1 MTRLFPIALSCCFIL
16 SCNLAFSQPFSA
28 TSGMSDSY
36 IDVEWDLSQVCF
48 EDASNNDE
56 AYEDGVFLELTA
68 NGVVIYTEIID
79 EAMPGPVDN
88 VYRHF
93 VGPGRSINYEL
104 VLYEIGPGD
113 EITAMGCSSLTA
125 TGGTLAFQPPVG
137 VTATD
142 ATRAD
147 AVELTWTNKSELSS
161 SFQVI
166 RKVGAEE
173 TVAAI
178 IPGTSIIDSVFTFE
192 DNFLLGNQNS
202 LENGI
207 EYEYCI
213 RTFSELVDSTFSE
226 TDFSVCD
233 QGSTYDINFQASDF
247 AFSDRVEMT
256 WDDVSAF
263 ADKLVIR
270 RDGEV
275 IEVIEVPSVTQY
287 VDSIPTYGLNSLYT
301 ISLLVDEE
309 GDVIQV
315 QDQDMGGVD
324 PIGNISGFVRGEE
337 GVGLSGVKIFY
348 EVEVLDSVI
357 QDSTITDYTGAYTF
371 SPVFFGR
378 TGNFTITPSRPGEGA
393 FLPASQE
400 VTLDVESPVA
410 LDINFSFRGTLS
422 TGPDSIA
429 VNSFTSSPGDDVLNF
444 SWSYFSDA
452 DTTHFQLYRYG
463 TLIGIEDDADGLP
476 GSITDRTGKPGH
488 FYVYELR
495 AYSIRNDSFTIAS
508 VKDTIQFPEVT
519 APENLI
525 VQDDFSAE
533 TEGILTLSWTHTS
546 NNYDG
551 FQVYRNDSLIAMLDQ
566 GVTFFSDYTGIPGAV
581 YDYNISAFRKF
592 NGPVLGE
599 ETFESAY
606 LGSDGNLYPPF
617 FEPDNV
623 NAAPQVNENAVL
635 VSWDVPVAASTID
648 NYSGFK
654 VYRDGVEI
662 GTILK
667 GDDYEF
673 LDLQGLPGAGVEY
686 AVRTFVLQPDTL
698 SLSSGTP
705 AANNPVN
712 FPVIEAPVIN
722 SVVPAL
728 GKATVNLGAG
738 YSTANSNFDG
748 FVFYADGVPFDT
760 VDVDKNSAT
769 YYPNTTGGS
778 AISINFEARAF
789 RNINGRIFTS
799 DADAQT
805 ASVPL
810 GNNPLEA
817 PGNINASEHFPMHV
831 ALTWTYPIFKLSR
844 FVVYRDGVALDTLPT
859 TARAYYDYDVLVS
872 VRHEYAVQAIYEG
885 AASIS
890 VYDQGSRLG
899 RGYVIAHIDSDANG
913 RQMDSLRFNILG
925 SSGPLGAVF
934 TNESGTAVF
943 DCLPVDS
950 EVVSF
955 ILDTEGRTLEV
966 PAATLSPA
974 GGVSGN
980 DIEVL
985 EFEETFEPSN
995 APPLP
1000 RVDSVAAVV
1009 KVSAQAL
1016 KTWRQVVISWSVS
1029 EGRYDGFEVYR
1040 GLAKIAD
1047 VQRRE
1052 PNYVI
1057 DSTGVGGIEYLYTV
1071 RPYYIDN
1078 GDIIRGEE
1086 VGAFIAFPALQPV
1099 ENLTATVGYFGDAN
1113 TLNLNWSHPKGDVS
1127 YYQLTRNDEV
1137 IGIIQAGEQLTFE
1150 DKTGKP
1156 GQTYNYTVRAILIED
1171 NGLVVSDPKSV
1182 TVGYPVVGDPA
1193 LSLLAVQDSNAV
1205 RVEWTYMGEEVDGF
1219 RVLRDNNLIATLDP
1233 DERIYWDKEGSP
1245 ESVHEY
1251 TVISLLNRDG
1261 MEFQSEGA
1269 MDTITY
1275 PKLKPVVNLMAM
1287 SVDSLGNAM
1296 LSFEYYAGGVDRFE
1310 MMYDISYTDA
1320 NNVMQDSSVMLT
1332 LFPDQ
1337 LEDNILEFED
1347 ELAIPQASIDYM
1359 VKAVSVRDGVTYF
1372 SDSETATI
1380 ASYPRPPMPMNL
1392 VATDGTYENRVE
1404 LSWDSPLEANID
1416 FFEVRRGNTVIGTV
1430 EGGLRKF
1437 TDVFNGIGN
1446 DPSGTYTYTVVAYRS
1461 DYGVNFPSVSA
1472 TDSGYPGLLR
1482 KGYNVLSDANVTS
1495 SFGWDVAADQ
1505 NNVIVGSPLTG
1516 RGFASFFTKN
1526 STTNEWDL
1534 KLSYSHGNDATWTL
1548 DDYGYS
1554 VDVVGGEV
1562 AVGAPRTQKNGDI
1575 NWGWIDYIPS
1585 GFTGT
1590 LSGLIGWTISTD
1602 DSRFGEDVAVTGN
1615 RYYTTREA
1623 TGNNEILSFAQPST
1637 FNGLVTQPANTGSQD
1652 YVSMDA
1658 SDSYVVAGAT
1668 TTTTSEAGFVDI
1680 FRRDGNVLVHANR
1693 TEGEENGD
1701 EFGTSIYLEGN
1712 FMAVGATGSQGGK
1725 VYIYQ
1730 IKDNGTT
1737 ADEIQQ
1743 ITPPGLDNASD
1754 TDKFGSDVSLSG
1766 KYLLVGARN
1775 HQSIESGVS
1784 DRTGLAFLYEK
1795 SGNTFDYVDVLSL
1808 PDGTGDA
1815 GDDYGFS
1822 VAASTG
1828 GFFVGAPYWGSDGG
1842 AFYYSP
1848 DLLEL
1853 WNQKLI
1859 SVTASDGQFSNRTRV
1874 AWEFTGNRDYIN
1886 GFNIY
1891 RDDELI
1897 HNAAFNESVYMDTD
1911 GVPGREYTYKVKVL
1925 TTEDRESI
1933 PKSDKGFRKAIGVFE
1948 GDVFTAIG
1956 SAPVPG
1962 VTITAEGIINGEK
1975 YEYSGLTDVNG
1986 HFYIDGVFFADET
1999 VNYTLTASYLDHVF
2013 LVNPIPVVI
2022 SPDNPVKSNIIFID
2036 NTAFIAQG
2044 TVAYEGV
2051 SCGLDSITVRSVHRF
2066 SNGSESVDEVMT
2078 DEEGKYSLVLQPG
2091 QAGLEEI
2098 RIEIDSFQIRSD
2110 VMGNNA
2116 DTILHLFKTDSAT
2129 VFTDFSN
2136 FRQNYQIDFVDTLT
2150 YEAEFFVTTVCGLPA
2165 SSNGSFNI
2173 EISRRDG
2180 CYQQIVATN
2189 NISGKVTANLPP
2201 LDDLVVTVRSGVP
2214 ATVENLLITDYLRY
2228 RPTEIDLER
2237 THIDNFKNDY
2247 SQEVLDSLLFTKLVY
2262 HKPATI
2268 DVSNEI
2274 GELFCG
2280 DASEPRILRQ
2290 NSNYNLTFS
2299 VEETINGLTCS
2310 VDEGFLVVTNAAAK
2324 SNTRDTLNY
2333 LPELNGFEKHLF
2345 TAGAPNLVAP
2355 FRKGVNIK
2363 YFSAV
2368 GDLLSEVNIPFVI
2381 TGSAPLPGSDVIVDI
2396 RDQEG
2401 QIKLPIYVLRDPY
2414 GDGSFSS
2421 IEEGTT
2427 ITKSLTELFSFRGGA
2442 GVVTDLK
2449 FAVGTVGLF
2458 LEIDALAGGSTAD
2471 EDTYELSITTTQEI
2485 STSATSDFVGPDA
2498 DVLVG
2503 IGASTQYGL
2512 IEEVRYLED
2521 SCKFVKVQTIDIT
2534 LNEIKTDWFY
2544 TVGQIKQLRNEKLDQ
2559 VDQVRDGTLE
2569 LQVNG
2574 EVLDTTEAIGRLSA
2588 LANNWQAML
2597 DYHARESV
2605 PYYQLCAEQL
2615 NADSLWDESIEFDNF
2630 QTFVQGLDVG
2640 VFGEEPDDFTPDAD
2654 PDEDFITRIQNARDA
2669 RAGFCGEIGS
2679 YNAQDSF
2686 ILNQPLDEVIF
2697 TTDLA
2702 ERYEEASRAVDLWV
2716 DSLYLSIDD
2725 VEERISDITTL
2736 EGIFPEVENTTFSAG
2751 VDVTKTRTVNR
2762 TTSSKWSTRGFVDF
2776 SLILG
2781 GYLKARASGG
2791 FGLITDIAVAENKLG
2806 GQIELNFEW
2815 GKDRY
2820 NSKEVESTISYTLS
2834 DDDPG
2839 DQFSVTAIKGRDPGH
2854 TPYFQLLGGRSSCPP
2869 EEGTILRD
2877 IFDISL
2883 YDPET
2888 ESTFD
2893 SQELLNLN
2901 PDEPAEFFVQL
2912 TNLNPFGEQRDLF
2925 VYHEGESNENGATL
2939 RLNGGLLGGGNQSGQ
2954 TLTFIN
2960 PNQPIIL
2967 PLTLTRSVNNYQF
2980 DSIYVVL
2987 RPSCTDGDLFLL
2999 GQRDTVTISANF
3011 DYPCSDISIASP
3023 GNDWLISRRNPFLD
3037 DSFESLSI
3045 EIRDYEADNPALE
3058 EIYLEYRRIGDG
3070 SGWERIPTSQLD
3082 PNYVVKS
3089 DSLVAY
3095 NEENFGPGQIPKF
3108 FFVWDITELYEEYPD
3123 GIYEVRAI
3131 SFCGTSGEVQSN
3143 IIRGQI
3149 RRQTGDVFA
3158 LTEPADGIWQA
3169 GDEISIKVNKELDC
3183 AQLGNFTFEVTER
3196 ASGNTVPGE
3205 VFCFANE
3212 NKLVFQPDNTT
3223 LLDYD
3228 GQILDAI
3235 VYDLED
3241 EVGNRYLDTFR
3252 WEFRVVARDIFVQD
3266 TLLETTIY
3274 QDSEGELNT
3283 VIFYNDDIGFIN
3295 YVTDGNADYPWL
3307 TVDPT
3312 TGSVPAATGRAV
3324 TFTIDGSQL
3333 PVGDTTA
3340 VIRFVST
3347 SGLMNQGVDSV
3358 RIKVNVLAKPPY
3370 WVVDPSQYATS
3381 TPVITNFEFTNAPGV
3396 TSRDT
3401 MDIISAWIGNEI
3413 RGVARIS
3420 STQVGQYAAFMLVY
3434 GDPEDI
3440 GTPLEFRVWDA
3451 NEGREYNGYPVD
3463 SLFFDDAQSIG
3474 SFGDP
3479 EILMVDRNRDLARY
3493 IPVNGEEDGGG
3504 GITWLSFNSQE
3515 EDMAVDEQL
3524 RELKFL
3530 QNGDIIKTE
3539 NKSAGYVEGIGWLS
3553 TNGLDSIEAE
3563 EGYILFLGG
3572 VDDTIRVT
3580 GMDAEFRPIILE
3592 QGWNLVGAPVQ
3603 DTIAINDA
3611 FNVSNISNGDFLTT
3625 VAQDPTLP
3633 GLSANMVA
3641 QYDQGLSQWL
3651 FGLGSGMEVIRP
3663 NFAYQIRVAAA
3674 NAVMLYDGATSPLTA
3689 APVSDGS
3696 GERIAAFV
3704 PSDPSTW
3711 SVDPSEYPSSMV
3723 VTGVALF
3730 DEVQSLDQGDK
3741 IAAYVNG
3748 ECRGAAHISHIPA
3761 LGDYMAPMFIY
3772 GTNAGDVVEILMYDA
3787 SEGQVYLAKETLVY
3801 EPNGIVG
3808 SFTAPYAFENQT
3820 MSAIYERVNTYCEA
3834 DTSGSLSV
3842 TMVSG
3847 LTAPYTY
3854 EWSNGASGASLAGLS
3869 SGDYSVT
3876 ITGQEGISFVDTL
3889 VLENLEIAIPAPTV
3903 ELSTYNPACSGT
3915 DVVLHAMPP
3924 NQEATVIWQNSEGEI
3939 LEEGNT
3945 LLLEH
3950 LQSQFTAYASTVY
3963 RGCQSEPLETTI
3975 DIYEPDAGF
3984 TIAPPEELTTAT
3996 AVQFLPGDNTGSFA
4010 WSFGD
4015 GAVSNLVAPLHQYE
4029 LPGHYQASL
4038 ARTDLAGCTGYG
4050 LYDIWVG
4057 AATQTLELPE
4067 GKIQLQ
4073 ATPNPFSH
4081 YLDVMLDLPYGGSF
4095 ELELLSISG
4104 QRIERIQSVWEAG
4117 KRSIRLTPDISDGT
4131 YLLQLRTDRGHR
4143 LALPIIKQSP
4153 RP

>member
-1 MTRLFPIALSCCFIL
+1 
-16 SCNLAFSQPFSA
+16 
-28 TSGMSDSY
+28 MSDSY
-36 IDVEWDLSQVCF
+36 IDVEWDLNQACF
-48 EDASNNDE
+48 EDAANNNE

-68 NGVVIYTEIID
+68 DGVVIYNEIID
-79 EAMPGPVDN
+79 DAMPSDVDN

-113 EITAMGCSSLTA
+113 EIATMGCSSLT
-125 TGGTLAFQPPVG
+125 TSGSTLAFQPPTG
-137 VTATD
+137 VSATD

-147 AVELTWTNKSELSS
+147 AVEITWTNKSELSS

-166 RKVGAEE
+166 RKFGAEE

-178 IPGTSIIDSVFTFE
+178 IPGTTIVDSVFTFE

-207 EYEYCI
+207 QYEYCI

-226 TDFSVCD
+226 DDFSVCD

-270 RDGEV
+270 RDGDV
-275 IEVIEVPSVTQY
+275 IEVIEAPSVTQY

-324 PIGNISGFVRGEE
+324 PIGSISGFVRSEE

-348 EVEVLDSVI
+348 EVEVLDSII
-357 QDSTITDYTGAYTF
+357 QDSTLTDYTGAYTF
-371 SPVFFGR
+371 SPIFFGR
-378 TGNFTITPSRPGEGA
+378 TGNFTVRPSRPGGGS
-393 FLPASQE
+393 FLPASEE
-400 VTLDVESPVA
+400 VTLDVDDPEA
-410 LDINFSFRGTLS
+410 LGISFSFRGTLG

-429 VNSFTSSPGDDVLNF
+429 VNSFTSSPGDDILNF
-444 SWSYFSDA
+444 SWTYFSDA

-463 TLIGIEDDADGLP
+463 TLIGIEDDADGAP

-495 AYSIRNDSFTIAS
+495 AYSIRNDSFTIES
-508 VKDTIQFPEVT
+508 IKDTVQFPEVT
-519 APENLI
+519 APENLV
-525 VQDDFSAE
+525 VQDDFNAE

-551 FQVYRNDSLIAMLDQ
+551 FQVYRNDSLIAMLDE
-566 GVTFFSDYTGIPGAV
+566 GVTFFSDFTGIPGAV

-592 NGPVLGE
+592 SGPVLGE

-606 LGSDGNLYPPF
+606 LSSDGNLYPPF
-617 FEPDNV
+617 FEPVNV
-623 NAAPQVNENAVL
+623 NAAPQANENAVL
-635 VSWDVPVAASTID
+635 ISWDVPLAASTID

-654 VYRDGVEI
+654 VYRDGEEI

-686 AVRTFVLQPDTL
+686 TVRTFVLQPDTV
-698 SLSSGTP
+698 SLSSGTS
-705 AANNPVN
+705 AANNPVS
-712 FPVIEAPVIN
+712 FTVIEAPVIN

-738 YSTANSNFDG
+738 YSTVNSNFDG
-748 FVFYADGVPFDT
+748 FIFYADGVPFDT
-760 VDVDKNSAT
+760 VGADKNSAIF
-769 YYPNTTGGS
+769 YPNTTGAS
-778 AISINFEARAF
+778 AVSINFEARAF

-799 DADAQT
+799 AADDQT

-831 ALTWTYPIFKLSR
+831 ALTWTYPVFKLSQ

-859 TARAYYDYDVLVS
+859 TARAYYDYDVSVS
-872 VRHEYAVQAIYEG
+872 VRHEYAVKAIYEG
-885 AASIS
+885 ATSIS
-890 VYDQGSRLG
+890 VFDQGSRLG
-899 RGYVIAHIDSDANG
+899 RGYVIAHIDTEANG
-913 RQMDSLRFNILG
+913 RRMDSLRLNILG
-925 SSGPLGAVF
+925 GSGPLGAVF
-934 TNESGTAVF
+934 ANESGTAVF

-950 EVVSF
+950 EIVSF
-955 ILDTEGRTLEV
+955 TLDTEGRSIEV
-966 PAATLSPA
+966 PTATLSPV

-985 EFEETFEPSN
+985 VFEETFEPSN
-995 APPLP
+995 VPPLP

-1009 KVSAQAL
+1009 NASAQVL

-1047 VQRRE
+1047 VPRQE
-1052 PNYVI
+1052 PNYII

-1071 RPYYIDN
+1071 RPYYLDN

-1086 VGAFIAFPALQPV
+1086 VGAFVAFPALQPV

-1127 YYQLTRNDEV
+1127 YYELTRNDEV
-1137 IGIIQAGEQLTFE
+1137 IGIVQAGEQLTFE

-1156 GQTYNYTVRAILIED
+1156 GQTYNYTVRAVLIED
-1171 NGLVVSDPKSV
+1171 NDLVVSDPKSV
-1182 TVGYPVVGDPA
+1182 TVGYPVVGDPDIN
-1193 LSLLAVQDSNAV
+1193 LLAVQDSNAV
-1205 RVEWTYMGEEVDGF
+1205 KVEWTYIGEEVDGF

-1233 DERIYWDKEGSP
+1233 DERLYWDNEGSP
-1245 ESVHEY
+1245 ETVHEY

-1269 MDTITY
+1269 MDTVTY

-1320 NNVMQDSSVMLT
+1320 SNVMQDSSVMLT

-1337 LEDNILEFED
+1337 LEDDVLEFED

-1446 DPSGTYTYTVVAYRS
+1446 NPGGTYTYTVVAYRS

-1482 KGYNVLSDANVTS
+1482 EGYNTLDDSGVDAT
-1495 SFGWDVAADQ
+1495 FGWAVSAHQDILA
-1505 NNVIVGSPLTG
+1505 VGSPSSG
-1516 RGFASFFTKN
+1516 GGVGHVSFFEFDNNGWGLERSISGN
-1526 STTNEWDL
+1526 SFGGLSEW
-1534 KLSYSHGNDATWTL
+1534 
-1548 DDYGYS
+1548 GYS
-1554 VDVVGGEV
+1554 VDAFNGHFIAGAPGTDSQDGFIAYYDTFFPSVIIVNNTPITDSRLGENV
-1562 AVGAPRTQKNGDI
+1562 AV
-1575 NWGWIDYIPS
+1575 S
-1585 GFTGT
+1585 G
-1590 LSGLIGWTISTD
+1590 S
-1602 DSRFGEDVAVTGN
+1602 
-1615 RYYTTREA
+1615 RYYFTQQPDTPTPSREIRGVNITYSPFAA
-1623 TGNNEILSFAQPST
+1623 TIFTNQVQAANPS
-1637 FNGLVTQPANTGSQD
+1637 NQK

-1668 TTTTSEAGFVDI
+1668 TNTATEEGFVDVYERSGNSMSSI
-1680 FRRDGNVLVHANR
+1680 KRMNGEEDGNN
-1693 TEGEENGD
+1693 
-1701 EFGTSIYLEGN
+1701 FGTSVSLSGN
-1712 FMAVGATGSQGGK
+1712 LLAVGADSKESGR
-1725 VYIYQ
+1725 VYIYRVTGNSPFLDPIQ
-1730 IKDNGTT
+1730 
-1737 ADEIQQ
+1737 EISQ
-1743 ITPPGLDNASD
+1743 PGLDNNTG
-1754 TDKFGSDVSLSG
+1754 TDLFGSSVALSDD
-1766 KYLLVGARN
+1766 YLVVGARN
-1775 HQSIESGVS
+1775 HRDIGSSS
-1784 DRTGLAFLYEK
+1784 TRTGVAYLYKRTGSSFEYIDVMNIPGGQ
-1795 SGNTFDYVDVLSL
+1795 GN
-1808 PDGTGDA
+1808 A
-1815 GDDYGFS
+1815 GDDFGFS
-1822 VAASTG
+1822 VAACDE
-1828 GFFVGAPYWGSDGG
+1828 GFLIGAPYYGSKGG
-1842 AFYYSP
+1842 VFYYSI

-1853 WNQKLI
+1853 WNEKLL
-1859 SVTASDGQFSNRTRV
+1859 SVTASDGEFSNRTRV
-1874 AWEFTGNRDYIN
+1874 EWEFTGNRDYIN

-1933 PKSDKGFRKAIGVFE
+1933 PKSDKGYRKAIGVFE

-1975 YEYSGLTDVNG
+1975 YEYAGLTDVNG

-1999 VNYTLTASYLDHVF
+1999 VSYTLTASYLDHVF

-2044 TVAYEGV
+2044 KVAYEGV
-2051 SCGLDSITVRSVHRF
+2051 SCGLDSITVRSIHTF
-2066 SNGSESVDEVMT
+2066 TNGSESVDEVMT
-2078 DEEGKYSLVLQPG
+2078 DEEGNYSLVLQPG

-2180 CYQQIVATN
+2180 CYQKIVTTDN
-2189 NISGKVTANLPP
+2189 VSGKATANLPP

-2228 RPTEIDLER
+2228 RPSEIDLER

-2268 DVSNEI
+2268 DVANEI

-2280 DASEPRILRQ
+2280 DASQPRILRQ
-2290 NSNYNLTFS
+2290 NSNYNLVFN
-2299 VEETINGLTCS
+2299 VEENINGLTCS

-2324 SNTRDTLNY
+2324 SNTRDTLSF

-2345 TAGAPNLVAP
+2345 TAGEPNLVAP

-2363 YFSAV
+2363 YFSAI
-2368 GDLLSEVNIPFVI
+2368 GDLLAEINIPFVI
-2381 TGSAPLPGSDVIVDI
+2381 TGSAPLPGSDVIVDV

-2471 EDTYELSITTTQEI
+2471 EDTYELSVTTTQEI
-2485 STSATSDFVGPDA
+2485 STSNTSDFVGPDA

-2512 IEEVRYLED
+2512 IEEVRYLEQT
-2521 SCKFVKVQTIDIT
+2521 CEFVKVQTIDIT

-2574 EVLDTTEAIGRLSA
+2574 EVLDTAEAIGRLSA

-2615 NADSLWDESIEFDNF
+2615 NADSLWDESIEFENF

-2654 PDEDFITRIQNARDA
+2654 PDEDFITRIQNAKDA
-2669 RAGFCGEIGS
+2669 RAGFCAEIGS

-2702 ERYEEASRAVDLWV
+2702 ERYEQASRAVDLWV

-2725 VEERISDITTL
+2725 VDERISNITTL

-2781 GYLKARASGG
+2781 GYLKAKASGG
-2791 FGLITDIAVAENKLG
+2791 FGLITEIAVAENKLG
-2806 GQIELNFEW
+2806 GQLELNFEW

-2893 SQELLNLN
+2893 SQELFNLD

-2967 PLTLTRSVNNYQF
+2967 PLTLTRSINNYLF

-2999 GQRDTVTISANF
+2999 GQRDTVTISAFF

-3023 GNDWLISRRNPFLD
+3023 GNDWLIARRNPFLED
-3037 DSFESLSI
+3037 NTESISI
-3045 EIRDYEADNPALE
+3045 EIRDYEAGNPALE

-3082 PNYVVKS
+3082 PDYVVKR
-3089 DSLVAY
+3089 DSLVTY

-3131 SFCGTSGEVQSN
+3131 SFCGTSGEIQSN

-3196 ASGNTVPGE
+3196 SSGNTVPGD
-3205 VFCFANE
+3205 VFCFAND
-3212 NKLVFQPDNTT
+3212 NKLIFQPDEVT
-3223 LLDYD
+3223 LLSYD

-3274 QDSEGELNT
+3274 QDSQGELNT

-3295 YVTDGNADYPWL
+3295 FETDGTANYPWL
-3307 TVDPT
+3307 TVDPS
-3312 TGSVPAATGRAV
+3312 TGSVPAATGRAIN
-3324 TFTIDGSQL
+3324 FAIDGTQL

-3347 SGLMNQGVDSV
+3347 SGLANQGVDSV

-3370 WVVDPSQYATS
+3370 WVVDPSQYSTS

-3420 STQVGQYAAFMLVY
+3420 STQAGQYAAFMLVY

-3440 GTPLEFRVWDA
+3440 GAPLEFRVWDA
-3451 NEGREYNGYPVD
+3451 NTGREYNGYPLD
-3463 SLFFDDAQSIG
+3463 SLFFDDTESIG

-3479 EILMVDRNRDLARY
+3479 EILFVDRNRDRARY

-3504 GITWLSFNSQE
+3504 GITWLSFNSE
-3515 EDMAVDEQL
+3515 EENMSVDEQL

-3530 QNGDIIKTE
+3530 KNGDIIKTE
-3539 NKSAGYVEGIGWLS
+3539 SKSAGYVEGIGWLS
-3553 TNGLDSIEAE
+3553 TNGLDSIEVE
-3563 EGYILFLGG
+3563 EGYILFLAG

-3580 GMDAEFRPIILE
+3580 GENAQFGPIPLA
-3592 QGWNLVGAPVQ
+3592 QGWNLIGAPIQ
-3603 DTIAINDA
+3603 DTVDINAAFSVNNIAD
-3611 FNVSNISNGDFLTT
+3611 GDFLTT

-3651 FGLGSGMEVIRP
+3651 FGLGSGMEVMRP
-3663 NFAYQIRVAAA
+3663 NFAYQIRVASS
-3674 NAVMLYDGATSPLTA
+3674 NAVMLYDGAVSPFTA
-3689 APVSDGS
+3689 APVSDGNETS
-3696 GERIAAFV
+3696 VAAFV
-3704 PSDPSTW
+3704 ASDPSTW

-3748 ECRGAAHISHIPA
+3748 ACRGAAHISHIPA

-3787 SEGQVYLAKETLVY
+3787 SEDQVYIAKETLVY

-3808 SFTAPYAFENQT
+3808 SFTAPYTFENQA

-3834 DTSGSLSV
+3834 DTNGALGV

-3854 EWSNGASGASLAGLS
+3854 EWSNGASGASLTDLS
-3869 SGDYSVT
+3869 AGDYTVT
-3876 ITGQEGISFVDTL
+3876 ITGQEGISFVDTV
-3889 VLENLEIAIPAPTV
+3889 VLENLEITIPAPTV
-3903 ELSTYNPACSGT
+3903 ELSTDNPACSGT

-3924 NQEATVIWQNSEGEI
+3924 NQEATVIWQNSAGEI
-3939 LEEGNT
+3939 LEEGHT

-3950 LQSQFTAYASTVY
+3950 LQSQFTAYASTFY

-3975 DIYEPDAGF
+3975 EVYEPDADF
-3984 TIAPPEELTTAT
+3984 TVAPPEELTTAT
-3996 AVQFLPGDNTGSFA
+3996 AVQFLPGVETGSFA

-4015 GAVSNLVAPLHQYE
+4015 GAASDLVAPLHQYE

-4073 ATPNPFSH
+4073 ATPNPFSQ

-4104 QRIERIQSVWEAG
+4104 QRIERVQSVWEAG

-4131 YLLQLRTDRGHR
+4131 YLLQLRTDQGHR

>member
-1 MTRLFPIALSCCFIL
+1 MTRLLSLVL
-16 SCNLAFSQPFSA
+16 SGCLVFGCQFAFSQPFSA

-36 IDVEWDLSQVCF
+36 IDVEWDLSQACF

-88 VYRHF
+88 IYRHF

-178 IPGTSIIDSVFTFE
+178 IPGTTIIDSVFTFE
-192 DNFLLGNQNS
+192 DNYLLGNSNS
-202 LENGI
+202 LENGVQ
-207 EYEYCI
+207 YDYCI
-213 RTFSELVDSTFSE
+213 RTFSNLVDSTFTE
-226 TDFSVCD
+226 ADFTVCD
-233 QGSTYDINFQASDF
+233 QGSTFDINFQASDF
-247 AFSDRVEMT
+247 TFLDRVEMS
-256 WDDVSAF
+256 WNDVSPF

-270 RDGEV
+270 RDGDV
-275 IEVIEVPSVTQY
+275 IEVIENPSITQY

-309 GDVIQV
+309 GDVIQI

-324 PIGNISGFVRGEE
+324 PVGSISGFVRSDD
-337 GVGLSGVKIFY
+337 GVGISGVKIIY
-348 EVEVLDSVI
+348 RVEVLDSII
-357 QDSTITDYTGAYTF
+357 QDSTLTNYIGEYSF
-371 SPVFFGR
+371 SSVFFGR
-378 TGNFTITPSRPGEGA
+378 TGNFTITPSRPGDGA
-393 FLPASQE
+393 FLPAGKE
-400 VTLDVESPVA
+400 VTLDVNNPDAQKV
-410 LDINFSFRGTLS
+410 NFSFRGVLS

-429 VNSFTSSPGDDVLNF
+429 INSLTSDGGEDILTF
-444 SWSYFSDA
+444 SWDYFSDA

-463 TLIGIEDDADGLP
+463 TLIGIEDDADGVP
-476 GSITDRTGKPGH
+476 GSITDRTGKPEH

-495 AYSIRNDSFTIAS
+495 AYSIQNDSFTLVS
-508 VKDTIQFPEVT
+508 VKDTVQFPKVT
-519 APENLI
+519 APQNLI
-525 VQDDFSAE
+525 IQDDFNSE
-533 TEGILTLSWTHTS
+533 TEGVLTLSWTHAS

-551 FQVYRNDSLIAMLDQ
+551 FQVYRNDSLIAVLNK
-566 GVTFFSDYTGIPGAV
+566 GVTFFSDYAGIPGAT
-581 YDYNISAFRKF
+581 YDYNVSAFRKF

-599 ETFESAY
+599 EIFESAY
-606 LGSDGNLYPPF
+606 LSADGNLYPQF
-617 FEPDNV
+617 FEPENV
-623 NAAPQVNENAVL
+623 NAVPRGNGNSVL
-635 VSWDVPVAASTID
+635 ITWNIPAAASTID
-648 NYSGFK
+648 NFTGFK
-654 VYRDGVEI
+654 VYRNGEEI

-667 GDDYEF
+667 DDDYEF
-673 LDLQGLPGAGVEY
+673 LDLQGVPGAGVNY
-686 AVRTFVLQPDTL
+686 SVSTFVLQSDTT
-698 SLSSGTP
+698 SQSNGTS
-705 AANNPVN
+705 ASNNPVT
-712 FPVIEAPVIN
+712 FPIIEAPVIN
-722 SVVPAL
+722 SVTPAP
-728 GKATVNLGAG
+728 GKATVNLDAS
-738 YSTANSNFDG
+738 YPLNNSNFDG
-748 FVFYADGVPFDT
+748 YIFYADGVPFDT
-760 VDVDKNSAT
+760 VGVDKSSAI
-769 YYPNTTGGS
+769 YYPNTTG
-778 AISINFEARAF
+778 AIALSIDFEVRAF
-789 RNINGRIFTS
+789 RNINGTVFTS
-799 DADAQT
+799 DAADQT
-805 ASVPL
+805 ASVTV
-810 GNNPLEA
+810 GNNTLEA
-817 PGNINASEHFPMHV
+817 PGNINASERFPMHV
-831 ALTWTYPIFKLSR
+831 ALTWTYPVFKLSQ
-844 FVVYRDGVALDTLPT
+844 FVIYRDGTALDTLPT
-859 TARAYYDYDVLVS
+859 TARAYYDYDIAVS
-872 VRHEYAVQAIYEG
+872 TRYEYAIKAIYEG
-885 AASIS
+885 AESIS
-890 VYDQGSRLG
+890 VFDRGSRLG
-899 RGYVIAHIDSDANG
+899 RGYVIAHIDTDANG
-913 RQMDSLRFNILG
+913 RSMDSLRIDVVG
-925 SSGPLGAVF
+925 DSGPLEPVF
-934 TNESGTAVF
+934 TNASGTAIF
-943 DCLPVDS
+943 DCMPIGS
-950 EVVSF
+950 EVISF
-955 ILDTEGRTLEV
+955 NLDTEGRTLEV
-966 PAATLSPA
+966 PTDILSPV

-980 DIEVL
+980 EIEVL
-985 EFEETFEPSN
+985 IFEEIFQPSDV
-995 APPLP
+995 PPLP
-1000 RVDSVAAVV
+1000 RTDSIAAVLNT
-1009 KVSAQAL
+1009 SAQAL
-1016 KTWRQVVISWSVS
+1016 KHHRQVIISWSAS
-1029 EGRYDGFEVYR
+1029 EGSYDGFEVYR

-1047 VQRRE
+1047 ISRGE
-1052 PNYVI
+1052 PNFVI
-1057 DSTGVGGIEYLYTV
+1057 DSTGFGGIEYLYTV
-1071 RPYYIDN
+1071 RPYVIDN
-1078 GDIIRGEE
+1078 GDIVRGEE

-1099 ENLTATVGYFGDAN
+1099 ENLTATIGYFGTAN
-1113 TLNLNWSHPKGDVS
+1113 TLSLNWSHPKGDVA
-1127 YYQLTRNDEV
+1127 YYQVTRNDEV
-1137 IGIIQAGEQLTFE
+1137 IGIVQAGEQLTFE

-1156 GQTYNYTVRAILIED
+1156 GQTYNYTVRAILFQN
-1171 NGLVVSDPKSV
+1171 NGLVASAPKSV
-1182 TVGYPVVGDPA
+1182 TVGYPVVGDPD
-1193 LSLLAVQDSNAV
+1193 LNLLAVQDSNAV
-1205 RVEWTYMGEEVDGF
+1205 KIEWTYMGDEVDGF
-1219 RVLRDNNLIATLDP
+1219 RILRDNNLIATLDP
-1233 DERIYWDKEGSP
+1233 GTRLYWDLEGSP
-1245 ESVHEY
+1245 ETVHDY
-1251 TVISLLNRDG
+1251 TVIGLLDRNG

-1275 PKLKPVVNLMAM
+1275 PKLKPVVNLIATP
-1287 SVDSLGNAM
+1287 VDSLGNAM

-1310 MMYDISYTDA
+1310 MMYMVTYTD
-1320 NNVMQDSSVMLT
+1320 QSSVMRDSTIMLT

-1337 LEDNILEFED
+1337 LVGNVLKFED
-1347 ELAIPQASIDYM
+1347 ELAIPGASIDYM
-1359 VKAVSVRDGVTYF
+1359 LQSVSVRDGVTYY
-1372 SDSETATI
+1372 SDSETATV

-1392 VATDGTYENRVE
+1392 IATDGTYENRVE
-1404 LSWDSPLEANID
+1404 LTWYSPIEANID
-1416 FFEVRRGNTVIGTV
+1416 YFEILRDNSPIGTV
-1430 EGGLRKF
+1430 SGGLRQF

-1446 DPSGTYTYTVVAYRS
+1446 TPGGSYSYSVIAYRS
-1461 DYGVNFPSVSA
+1461 DYGVNFSSVPA
-1472 TDSGYPGLLR
+1472 INSGYPGLLR
-1482 KGYNVLSDANVTS
+1482 EGYNTLDDSGVDAT
-1495 SFGWDVAADQ
+1495 FGWAVSAHQDILA
-1505 NNVIVGSPLTG
+1505 VGSPSSG
-1516 RGFASFFTKN
+1516 GGVGHVSFFEFDNNGWGLERSISGN
-1526 STTNEWDL
+1526 SFGGLSEW
-1534 KLSYSHGNDATWTL
+1534 
-1548 DDYGYS
+1548 GYS
-1554 VDVVGGEV
+1554 VDAFNGHFIAGAPGTDSQDGFIAYYDTFFPSVIIVNNTPITDSRLGENV
-1562 AVGAPRTQKNGDI
+1562 AV
-1575 NWGWIDYIPS
+1575 S
-1585 GFTGT
+1585 G
-1590 LSGLIGWTISTD
+1590 S
-1602 DSRFGEDVAVTGN
+1602 
-1615 RYYTTREA
+1615 RYYFTQQPDTPTPSREIRGVNITYSPFAA
-1623 TGNNEILSFAQPST
+1623 TVFTNQVQAANPS
-1637 FNGLVTQPANTGSQD
+1637 NQK

-1668 TTTTSEAGFVDI
+1668 TNTATEEGFVDVYERSGNSMSSI
-1680 FRRDGNVLVHANR
+1680 KRMNGEEDGNN
-1693 TEGEENGD
+1693 
-1701 EFGTSIYLEGN
+1701 FGTSVSLSGN
-1712 FMAVGATGSQGGK
+1712 LLAVGADSKESGR
-1725 VYIYQ
+1725 VYIYRVTGNSPFLDPIQ
-1730 IKDNGTT
+1730 
-1737 ADEIQQ
+1737 EISQ
-1743 ITPPGLDNASD
+1743 PGLDNNTG
-1754 TDKFGSDVSLSG
+1754 TDLFGSSVALSDD
-1766 KYLLVGARN
+1766 YLVVGARN
-1775 HQSIESGVS
+1775 HRDIGSSS
-1784 DRTGLAFLYEK
+1784 TRTGVAYLYKRTGSSFEYIDVMNIPGGQ
-1795 SGNTFDYVDVLSL
+1795 GN
-1808 PDGTGDA
+1808 A
-1815 GDDYGFS
+1815 GDDFGFS
-1822 VAASTG
+1822 VAACDE
-1828 GFFVGAPYWGSDGG
+1828 GFLIGAPYYGSKGG
-1842 AFYYSP
+1842 VFYYSI

-1853 WNQKLI
+1853 WNEKLI
-1859 SVTASDGQFSNRTRV
+1859 SVTASDGQFSSRTRV
-1874 AWEFTGNRDYIN
+1874 EWDFTGNRDYIN

-1897 HNAAFNESVYMDTD
+1897 YNAAFNESVYMDTD

-1933 PKSDKGFRKAIGVFE
+1933 PKSDKGYRKAIGVFE

-1962 VTITAEGIINGEK
+1962 VTISAEGIIDGEK
-1975 YEYSGLTDVNG
+1975 YEYTGLTDVNG

-2044 TVAYEGV
+2044 KVAYEDV
-2051 SCGLDSITVRSVHRF
+2051 SCGLDSITVRSIHTF
-2066 SNGSESVDEVMT
+2066 TNGSETVDEVMT
-2078 DEEGKYSLVLQPG
+2078 DEEGNYSLVLRPG
-2091 QAGLEEI
+2091 QASLEEI

-2110 VMGNNA
+2110 IMGNNV
-2116 DTILHLFKTDSAT
+2116 DTILHLFTTDSAT

-2180 CYQQIVATN
+2180 CYQQIVATDS
-2189 NISGKVTANLPP
+2189 ISGKVTANLPP

-2228 RPTEIDLER
+2228 RPTEINVER

-2268 DVSNEI
+2268 DVANEI

-2290 NSNYNLTFS
+2290 NSNYNLAFS

-2310 VDEGFLVVTNAAAK
+2310 VDEGILVVTNAAAK
-2324 SNTRDTLNY
+2324 SNTRDTLAY

-2345 TAGAPNLVAP
+2345 TAGGPNLVAP

-2363 YFSAV
+2363 YFSEI
-2368 GDLLSEVNIPFVI
+2368 GDLLAEVNIPFVI
-2381 TGSAPLPGSDVIVDI
+2381 TGSAPLPGSDIIVDI

-2401 QIKLPIYVLRDPY
+2401 QIKLPIYVLRDPF
-2414 GDGSFSS
+2414 GDGSSSS

-2512 IEEVRYLED
+2512 IEEVRYLEQ
-2521 SCKFVKVQTIDIT
+2521 SCEFVKVQTIDIT

-2559 VDQVRDGTLE
+2559 VQQVLDGTLE

-2574 EVLDTTEAIGRLSA
+2574 DVLDPTEAVGRLSA
-2588 LANNWQAML
+2588 LAENWQAML

-2605 PYYQLCAEQL
+2605 PFYQLCAEQL
-2615 NADSLWDESIEFDNF
+2615 NADSLWDESIQFDNF

-2654 PDEDFITRIQNARDA
+2654 PNEDFITRIQNARDA

-2686 ILNQPLDEVIF
+2686 ILNQPLNEVIF

-2716 DSLYLSIDD
+2716 DSLYLTIDKI
-2725 VEERISDITTL
+2725 EEQISDITTL

-2781 GYLKARASGG
+2781 GYLAAKASGG
-2791 FGLITDIAVAENKLG
+2791 FGLITEIAVAENKLG
-2806 GQIELNFEW
+2806 GQIQLNFEW
-2815 GKDRY
+2815 GKDHY

-2893 SQELLNLN
+2893 SQELNNLDPN
-2901 PDEPAEFFVQL
+2901 EPATFYVQL

-2925 VYHEGESNENGATL
+2925 VYHEGESNENGAAI

-2999 GQRDTVTISANF
+2999 GVRDTVTISANF
-3011 DYPCSDISIASP
+3011 DHPCSDISIASP
-3023 GNDWLISRRNPFLD
+3023 GNDWLISRRNPFL
-3037 DSFESLSI
+3037 ENNYENLSV
-3045 EIRDYEADNPALE
+3045 EIRDYEAGNPSLE

-3070 SGWERIPTSQLD
+3070 SGWEKIPTSQLD
-3082 PNYVVKS
+3082 PNYVVKN

-3095 NEENFGPGQIPKF
+3095 NEDNFGPGQIPKF
-3108 FFVWDITELYEEYPD
+3108 FFIWDITELYEEYPD

-3131 SFCGTSGEVQSN
+3131 SFCGTSGKVQSN

-3169 GDEISIKVNKELDC
+3169 GDKISIQVNKELDC
-3183 AQLGNFTFEVTER
+3183 SKLGNFTFEVTER
-3196 ASGNTVPGE
+3196 ETGNAVPGD

-3212 NKLVFQPDNTT
+3212 NKLIFEPDDAT
-3223 LLDYD
+3223 LLTYD

-3252 WEFRVVARDIFVQD
+3252 WDFRVVARDIFVQD
-3266 TLLETTIY
+3266 TSLEITIY

-3295 YVTDGNADYPWL
+3295 FITDGNANYPWL
-3307 TVDPT
+3307 TVDPS
-3312 TGSVPAATGRAV
+3312 TGSVPAATGRAIN
-3324 TFTIDGSQL
+3324 FTIDGTQL

-3340 VIRFVST
+3340 VIRFLST
-3347 SGLMNQGVDSV
+3347 SGLANQGEDAVT
-3358 RIKVNVLAKPPY
+3358 IKVNVLAKPPY
-3370 WVVDPSQYATS
+3370 WVVDPTQYTTS
-3381 TPVITNFEFTNAPGV
+3381 VPVITNFEFSNAPGV
-3396 TSRDT
+3396 TSRDS

-3420 STQVGQYAAFMLVY
+3420 STQVGQYASFMLVY
-3434 GDPEDI
+3434 GDPEDV

-3451 NEGREYNGYPVD
+3451 NEGREYNGYPLD
-3463 SLFFDDAQSIG
+3463 SLFFDDTEPIG

-3479 EILMVDRNRDLARY
+3479 EILIVDRNRDRARY

-3504 GITWLSFNSQE
+3504 ITWLSFNNE
-3515 EDMAVDEQL
+3515 EDDMRVGEQL

-3539 NKSAGYVEGIGWLS
+3539 STSAGYVEGIGWLS
-3553 TNGLDSIEAE
+3553 TNGLDSIDAE
-3563 EGYILFLGG
+3563 EGYILFLGRL
-3572 VDDTIRVT
+3572 DDTIRVT
-3580 GMDAEFRPIILE
+3580 GADASFGPISLE
-3592 QGWNLVGAPVQ
+3592 QGWNLIGAPIQ
-3603 DTIAINDA
+3603 DTVDINAA
-3611 FNVSNISNGDFLTT
+3611 FNVFNVSDGDFLTT
-3625 VAQDPTLP
+3625 VPQNPTIP
-3633 GLSANMVA
+3633 GLGTNMIA
-3641 QYDQGLSQWL
+3641 QYNEGMAQWL
-3651 FGLGSGMEVIRP
+3651 FGTGSGMEVMRP
-3663 NFAYQIRVAAA
+3663 NFAYQIRVGSN
-3674 NAVMLYDGATSPLTA
+3674 NAVMIYDGATSPLSA
-3689 APVSDGS
+3689 APVTDGN
-3696 GERIAAFV
+3696 GQNPVAFV
-3704 PSDPSTW
+3704 PADPETW
-3711 SVDPSEYPSSMV
+3711 SVDPSAFPSSMV
-3723 VTGVALF
+3723 VTGVARF
-3730 DEVQSLDQGDK
+3730 NEIQSLDEGDK

-3748 ECRGAAHISHIPA
+3748 ACRGAAHISHIAA
-3761 LGDYMAPMFIY
+3761 LNDYMAPMFIY
-3772 GTNAGDVVEILMYDA
+3772 GAQPGETVQILMYDA
-3787 SEGQVYLAKETLVY
+3787 SEDQVYLAKESLVY
-3801 EPNGIVG
+3801 EPNGIIG
-3808 SFTAPYAFENQT
+3808 SFTDPYTFENQA
-3820 MSAIYERVNTYCEA
+3820 MSAVYEQVSTFCEA
-3834 DTSGSLSV
+3834 DTTGTLSV

-3847 LTAPYTY
+3847 LEGPFTY
-3854 EWSNGASGASLAGLS
+3854 EWNNGAAGASLEGLS
-3869 SGDYSVT
+3869 AGSYTVT
-3876 ITGQEGISFVDTL
+3876 ITGQGDIAFTDTV
-3889 VLENLEIAIPAPTV
+3889 VLENLEVEIPAPAIEV
-3903 ELSTYNPACSGT
+3903 STDGAACRGT
-3915 DVVLHAMPP
+3915 DVVLHAIAP
-3924 NQEATVIWQNSEGEI
+3924 NQDASVVWESLDGEV
-3939 LEEGNT
+3939 LQEGNT
-3945 LLLEH
+3945 LLLENIEAAY
-3950 LQSQFTAYASTVY
+3950 TAYAKTVY
-3963 RGCQSEPLETTI
+3963 RGCISAPAEATVAV
-3975 DIYEPDAGF
+3975 YEPDASF
-3984 TIAPPEELTTAT
+3984 TVAPPEEVTTAT
-3996 AVQFLPGDNTGSFA
+3996 AIQFLPEHEAGSFA

-4015 GAVSNLVAPLHQYE
+4015 GQTSALVSPLHQYE
-4029 LPGHYQASL
+4029 FPGHYQASL
-4038 ARTDLAGCTGYG
+4038 SRTDMAGCMGFG

-4067 GKIQLQ
+4067 GELRLQ
-4073 ATPNPFSH
+4073 ATPNPFSQ
-4081 YLDVMLDLPYGGSF
+4081 YLDVALQLPYGGVY
-4095 ELELLSISG
+4095 ELDLLSISG
-4104 QRIERIQSVWEAG
+4104 QKIEHLTATWEAG
-4117 KRSIRLTPDISDGT
+4117 KRSIRLAPDIPDGT
-4131 YLLQLRTDRGHR
+4131 YLLQLKSDRGHR
-4143 LALPIIKQSP
+4143 LALPIVKQTP